1 MTDDLKQTV
10 RDLNKRMHV
19 HGDKLRSNESLTR
32 YALIDPILTA
42 LGWNLADPE
51 QVIPEYRPIE
61 GNRDAVDYM
70 MKYEQLIILIEAKKA
85 RYERAKL
92 QK

>member
-1 MTDDLKQTV
+1 MTDDLKQTI

-19 HGDKLRSNESLTR
+19 HGDELRGNEWLTR

-51 QVIPEYRPIE
+51 QVIPEYRPNESDRYAI
-61 GNRDAVDYM
+61 DYM
-70 MKYEQLIILIEAKKA
+70 LKNKIRLF
-85 RYERAKL
+85 
-92 QK
+92 